1 MPLYESVIIC
11 RQDITK
17 NQLDIIISE
26 FKKNIENEKGKI
38 LNEEYWGLKNLAY
51 EINKNKKAH
60 YTMLIIES
68 HPDKIEE
75 YADVNTE
82 ANIRMAWFAGALYR
96 AQVTQYKATQVTM
109 RQEQIKQYNIEISLR
124 NVGLKTNV
132 NRIMVALSAQEKNL
146 ISEELKDLVNLII
159 N

>member
-26 FKKNIENEKGKI
+26 IKKNIENEKGKI
-38 LNEEYWGLKNLAY
+38 LAEEYWGLKNLAY

-68 HPDKIEE
+68 QPDKIEE
-75 YADVNTE
+75 YERKLRLHEDVIRFMTIKIKTFDGKQSKMVE
-82 ANIRMAWFAGALYR
+82 NIDDG
-96 AQVTQYKATQVTM
+96 
-109 RQEQIKQYNIEISLR
+109 N
-124 NVGLKTNV
+124 
-132 NRIMVALSAQEKNL
+132 
-146 ISEELKDLVNLII
+146 
-159 N
+159 

>member
-26 FKKNIENEKGKI
+26 FKKIIEDDKGKI

-60 YTMLIIES
+60 YSMLIIETL
-68 HPDKIEE
+68 PDKIEE
-75 YADVNTE
+75 YERKLRLHEDI
-82 ANIRMAWFAGALYR
+82 IRFM
-96 AQVTQYKATQVTM
+96 T
-109 RQEQIKQYNIEISLR
+109 IKI
-124 NVGLKTNV
+124 KTFDGKQS
-132 NRIMVALSAQEKNL
+132 IMVDTTN
-146 ISEELKDLVNLII
+146 DGN
-159 N
+159 

>member
-26 FKKNIENEKGKI
+26 FKKIIENEKGKI
-38 LNEEYWGLKNLAY
+38 LAEEYWGLKNLAY

-75 YADVNTE
+75 YERKLRLHDDI
-82 ANIRMAWFAGALYR
+82 IRFM
-96 AQVTQYKATQVTM
+96 T
-109 RQEQIKQYNIEISLR
+109 IKIKKFDGKQS
-124 NVGLKTNV
+124 K
-132 NRIMVALSAQEKNL
+132 MVETIDDGN
-146 ISEELKDLVNLII
+146 
-159 N
+159 

>member
-26 FKKNIENEKGKI
+26 FKKNIEDEKGKI
-38 LNEEYWGLKNLAY
+38 LGEEYWGLKNLAY

-75 YADVNTE
+75 YERKLRLHEDIIRFMTIKIKTFDGKPSKINLLSLKFRVSSTSSNTF
-82 ANIRMAWFAGALYR
+82 FA
-96 AQVTQYKATQVTM
+96 V
-109 RQEQIKQYNIEISLR
+109 
-124 NVGLKTNV
+124 
-132 NRIMVALSAQEKNL
+132 
-146 ISEELKDLVNLII
+146 
-159 N
+159 

>member
-60 YTMLIIES
+60 YTMLIIET
-68 HPDKIEE
+68 HADKIEE
-75 YADVNTE
+75 YERKLRLHEDV
-82 ANIRMAWFAGALYR
+82 IRFM
-96 AQVTQYKATQVTM
+96 T
-109 RQEQIKQYNIEISLR
+109 IKIKTFDGKKSKMVETIE
-124 NVGLKTNV
+124 NEN
-132 NRIMVALSAQEKNL
+132 
-146 ISEELKDLVNLII
+146 
-159 N
+159 

>member
-38 LNEEYWGLKNLAY
+38 LGEEYWGLKNLSY

-60 YTMLIIES
+60 YTLLIIES
-68 HPDKIEE
+68 FPDKIEE
-75 YADVNTE
+75 YERKLRLHEDIIRFITIKIKTFDGKPSMMVE
-82 ANIRMAWFAGALYR
+82 AN
-96 AQVTQYKATQVTM
+96 
-109 RQEQIKQYNIEISLR
+109 ND
-124 NVGLKTNV
+124 NN
-132 NRIMVALSAQEKNL
+132 
-146 ISEELKDLVNLII
+146 
-159 N
+159 

>member
-26 FKKNIENEKGKI
+26 IKKNIENEKGKI
-38 LNEEYWGLKNLAY
+38 LGEEHWGLKNLAY

-68 HPDKIEE
+68 QPDKIEE
-75 YADVNTE
+75 YERKLRLHEDV
-82 ANIRMAWFAGALYR
+82 IRFM
-96 AQVTQYKATQVTM
+96 T
-109 RQEQIKQYNIEISLR
+109 IKI
-124 NVGLKTNV
+124 KTFDGKQSK
-132 NRIMVALSAQEKNL
+132 MVETIDN
-146 ISEELKDLVNLII
+146 EN
-159 N
+159 

>member
-26 FKKNIENEKGKI
+26 FKKNIEDEKGKI

-60 YTMLIIES
+60 YTMLIIET

-75 YADVNTE
+75 YERKLRLHEDV
-82 ANIRMAWFAGALYR
+82 IRFM
-96 AQVTQYKATQVTM
+96 T
-109 RQEQIKQYNIEISLR
+109 IKI
-124 NVGLKTNV
+124 KTFDGKQSK
-132 NRIMVALSAQEKNL
+132 MVETIDN
-146 ISEELKDLVNLII
+146 EN
-159 N
+159 